1 MLARHI
7 RLAGVRLI
15 ETALS
20 SKHANVALAAPVL
33 PGAPR
38 GIRAPTI
45 QGLRDQHRAKLK
57 APSATAQAAIPK
69 VVTTPST

>member
-20 SKHANVALAAPVL
+20 PKHADDKHAFQGIQAATPEQL
-33 PGAPR
+33 
-38 GIRAPTI
+38 RAK
-45 QGLRDQHRAKLK
+45 LDYKLK
-57 APSATAQAAIPK
+57 APKPAISSSARAAIPK